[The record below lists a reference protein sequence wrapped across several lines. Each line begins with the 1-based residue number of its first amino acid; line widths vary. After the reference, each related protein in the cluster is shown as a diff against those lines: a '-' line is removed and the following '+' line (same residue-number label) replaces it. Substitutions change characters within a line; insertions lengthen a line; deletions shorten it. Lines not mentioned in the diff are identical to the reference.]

1 MAGSSRADRDVR
13 RRIEDSIKAGTVTP
27 EQQIETQAETIKA
40 LWVKIARLKRRC
52 EIQQWIIDK
61 AEADQPPTWKER
73 IMQEANEVF
82 KDG

>member
-1 MAGSSRADRDVR
+1 MGGAGNP
-13 RRIEDSIKAGTVTP
+13 IGAGTVTP
-27 EQQIETQAETIKA
+27 EQQIETQADTIKA